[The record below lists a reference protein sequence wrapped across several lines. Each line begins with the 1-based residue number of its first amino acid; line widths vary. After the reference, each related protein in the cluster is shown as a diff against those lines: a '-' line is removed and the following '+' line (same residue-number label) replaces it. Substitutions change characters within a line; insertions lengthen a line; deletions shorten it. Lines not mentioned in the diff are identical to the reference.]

1 MPTFYVAIGRGGK
14 GKIKDSFSYVR
25 GTRGRTI

>member
-14 GKIKDSFSYVR
+14 GKINIHLVMCVVLEEE
-25 GTRGRTI
+25 